1 MRFFAETKRTT
12 HNTLIRHVSSSG
24 FVFPAITCAISS
36 RCGGRR
42 DAPRATVRLQEYE
55 SPRVLQPALQKAADA
70 FGEKDEVHF
79 GQVNGY
85 KEKAIQTRYEVKGHP
100 SFKVTLLADSLSFSP
115 RSALGQRLPP
125 PPPSARICS
134 VVRQRQH
141 GCVALLLR
149 PLHGWIR
156 RYAHQNGEL
165 ALLSHACPPAGA
177 AVHSRAF
184 FFDAPL
190 LNRRADQRANPQEPR
205 RALVKKTYA
214 LIRPWVKGP
223 AECLPQEPSAALPGP
238 AAQRAMHTRHV
249 RSRSMHRDGDPRDPT
264 PSPRRAR
271 SVVRR
276 VRRAAAFPAHC
287 AFSTGTRRTRLPR
300 RICCPARCAREGG
313 TSARMS
319 ARRAGRSRRRA
330 CACRRSR

>member
-1 MRFFAETKRTT
+1 MASWHSYPMPAHLPAQRFT
-12 HNTLIRHVSSSG
+12 H
-24 FVFPAITCAISS
+24 
-36 RCGGRR
+36 
-42 DAPRATVRLQEYE
+42 
-55 SPRVLQPALQKAADA
+55 
-70 FGEKDEVHF
+70 
-79 GQVNGY
+79 
-85 KEKAIQTRYEVKGHP
+85 
-100 SFKVTLLADSLSFSP
+100 
-115 RSALGQRLPP
+115 
-125 PPPSARICS
+125 AR
-134 VVRQRQH
+134 
-141 GCVALLLR
+141 
-149 PLHGWIR
+149 
-156 RYAHQNGEL
+156 
-165 ALLSHACPPAGA
+165 
-177 AVHSRAF
+177 